1 MEKILSNT
9 VKAVGN
15 YNDIPTSITSAA
27 TVVTMISGL
36 TITKTADKQVW
47 ADGNLTYTIIIENK
61 SDNSY
66 NTPEIKDV
74 LDENLIEFVQ
84 DSVTIDGQ
92 KASSSDYEFDSSTST
107 LTINLTDIAVSTS
120 KTVTF
125 EVSKKNS

>member
-27 TVVTMISGL
+27 TVVTMINGL

>member
-36 TITKTADKQVW
+36 TITKTADKKVW

-74 LDENLIEFVQ
+74 LDENLIEFVE